1 MDVLNTTTTTN
12 TNTNIICNSI
22 TVLSPNE
29 EPKCQCEIIMEQ
41 QQQQPSTSRSTP
53 VDLLPIGSPP
63 PLRIVPDGQE
73 TALLTHHYQICDL
86 IEKGPIC
93 TVYRALHRSTG
104 RSHTVKSLDLKRFCA
119 ISGLSQE
126 DAEKEVEICASL
138 KHPYFVQLNDV
149 ISGTNALH
157 MVFEWVDGEDLCFEI
172 VRRAAA
178 GFIYSEAV
186 ASHYT
191 RQLVEAVRYMHSLD
205 IVHRDIRPHNLLLAN
220 KENNAPLKVRGLA
233 LAHRLHSDTA
243 NCPAGRIG
251 VPQFM
256 APEIVAGK
264 EYGKAVDMWSVG
276 VILYVLLCGQMPF
289 VGKTGDVF
297 QQISGGHYSMSG
309 PIWASISDTAKDLLR
324 QLLCVDPN
332 KRTTPEKCLRHDWFK
347 KSVPPRVHL
356 GDTIEN
362 IRRFNAR
369 RRLKSNIV
377 SSVNNARLN
386 NTTFTTTT
394 TTISNSNSNLVP
406 KLLALSPSSSSSYF
420 GAQSLPGGDSCDFE
434 CLPPPINSSNND
446 GAIADGQQNRT
457 EIAGV
462 ERVLTSLD
470 QISVLTDCVAGVQHQ
485 QQLLDQALND
495 RELHQLLLRRCLP
508 AWHVRV
514 CAAAEKMMCRQNLQQ
529 QQQQQ
534 QHACC
539 CSMHCCS
546 CCTHCARHTQ
556 HLRQKVCY
564 HHHKQQQLNQQKQK
578 PHEEELFTVLTLN
591 YEVNGDTTLLSPKK
605 NGDESPF

>member
-1 MDVLNTTTTTN
+1 MDVLNTT
-12 TNTNIICNSI
+12 TNIICNSI

-53 VDLLPIGSPP
+53 VVDLLPIGSPP

-157 MVFEWVDGEDLCFEI
+157 MVFEWVEGEDLCFEI

-289 VGKTGDVF
+289 VGKSGDVF

-394 TTISNSNSNLVP
+394 TTATTTISNSNLVP
-406 KLLALSPSSSSSYF
+406 KLLALSPSPSYF

-434 CLPPPINSSNND
+434 CLPPSINSSNNND
-446 GAIADGQQNRT
+446 GGAIAGGVQQNRT

-495 RELHQLLLRRCLP
+495 RELHQLLLLYDHIRSASVRP
-508 AWHVRV
+508 APVNR
-514 CAAAEKMMCRQNLQQ
+514 AAERTLREARNELQSVPGAASAELLELLDNVHLQ
-529 QQQQQ
+529 AILQSMDVTVEEVFAPTA
-534 QHACC
+534 ACTPATTPAAGGNE
-539 CSMHCCS
+539 
-546 CCTHCARHTQ
+546 CTKLLTG
-556 HLRQKVCY
+556 
-564 HHHKQQQLNQQKQK
+564 QL
-578 PHEEELFTVLTLN
+578 
-591 YEVNGDTTLLSPKK
+591 EVII
-605 NGDESPF
+605 